1 MRAREFIFEANDYD
15 EHARKMSDKY
25 GVPYSM
31 VQHAMRKE
39 TGHIED
45 PQKRAQAVSKRGAGG
60 IMQLMPNTAKE
71 MGVRDR
77 FDPYQNIEG
86 GTKYLSKLYQK
97 YKDPK
102 LALAAYNAGPGNV
115 DRYGGV
121 PPFKQ
126 TQHYVRDYSPDIG
139 SAPLAQQEV
148 PAWKKKI
155 RDIGTNILSTVIGA
169 RPAGAQE
176 LDQVPQTTAPAQ
188 ANTPYYSGTSGD
200 TMVRRGQTL
209 SGIAKDKGMALQ
221 DLLRLNPDIADPDR
235 VRAGAK
241 IRTM

>member
-1 MRAREFIFEANDYD
+1 MRAREFIFEGADYD
-15 EHARKMSDKY
+15 EHARKMSEKY

-31 VQHAMRKE
+31 VKHAMRKE
-39 TGHIED
+39 TGHIDD
-45 PQKRAQAVSKRGAGG
+45 PSKRAQAVSKRGAGG
-60 IMQLMPNTAKE
+60 VMQLMPGTAKE
-71 MGVRDR
+71 MGVTDR

-86 GTKYLSKLYQK
+86 GTKYLAKLYQK

-126 TQHYVRDYSPDIG
+126 TRHYVKDYAPDVDQSKLAKSDSPT
-139 SAPLAQQEV
+139 L
-148 PAWKKKI
+148 KKKI
-155 RDIGTNILSTVIGA
+155 QDIGTDILSTVAGA
-169 RPAGAQE
+169 RPAGAQ
-176 LDQVPQTTAPAQ
+176 DFVTAPPPPAVRGDGS
-188 ANTPYYSGTSGD
+188 YYAGTTGD
-200 TMVRRGQTL
+200 TMVQRGQTL
-209 SGIAKDKGMALQ
+209 SGIAKDKGMSVQDILQ
-221 DLLRLNPDIADPDR
+221 LNPDIADPDR